1 MSRPRVQS
9 LIKLTYWT
17 FSVGSLQRVCTLFEG
32 DRILCSVNG
41 HMAILQQLNLFT
53 PPSPLQARSKTVF
66 KFSREFRG
74 KVALK
79 SEFTRSK
86 PLNSRE
92 NSFACG
98 MSSVYQQVETDG
110 FRRTKVAATSCHP
123 PVTLCHPQ
131 TGCKPLVA
139 SLLKKSN
146 MLI

>member
-1 MSRPRVQS
+1 V
-9 LIKLTYWT
+9 T
-17 FSVGSLQRVCTLFEG
+17 EG
-32 DRILCSVNG
+32 DRFFSAVSG
-41 HMAILQQLNLFT
+41 HTAILQQLNLFT

-131 TGCKPLVA
+131 TGCKPFVA
-139 SLLKKSN
+139 GRSVTLSPFFEKTSILLANKSGYFRP
-146 MLI
+146 